1 MFDSLINSHYKYP
14 VLYIFLLISA
24 IYSYFM
30 FSELNKISIQYD
42 SYFIFLISTF
52 ILFCLSIIFIPLYY
66 KNSYKPLHD
75 SWSRFKFDDFKI
87 LALLGLC
94 DIIIGYITIHMLKT
108 FDSTTYF
115 INENIVNILFSS
127 FVALNGFE
135 IYKIFGVIFII
146 FGSLLF
152 KY

>member
-1 MFDSLINSHYKYP
+1 M
-14 VLYIFLLISA
+14 
-24 IYSYFM
+24 
-30 FSELNKISIQYD
+30 
-42 SYFIFLISTF
+42 STF
-52 ILFCLSIIFIPLYY
+52 ILFCLSILFMPIYY
-66 KNSYKPLHD
+66 KNNYKQLYD
-75 SWSRFKFDDFKI
+75 SWAHFKFDDYKI
-87 LALLGLC
+87 LIILGLC
-94 DIIIGYITIHMLKT
+94 DIIIGYTTIHMLKT

-115 INENIVNILFSS
+115 INENIINILFSS